1 MHLSGEA
8 QLSEPDLI
16 DRAREGDGT
25 AWEALVR
32 QHQEPA
38 FRLAYLILGDAGQA
52 EDITQEA
59 FLRAYR
65 AIDRYDPARPFRPWL
80 LAITANLARNQRRSL
95 GRYWAAVQRFVER
108 NLEPPSADHSA
119 HIEEKVSQ
127 RWASKR
133 MWEAIQRLEEMD
145 QQIIYVRYF
154 LDLPVMEAAEV
165 LSVAEGTVKSR
176 LHRAL
181 NHLQEVIEREFP
193 ELREGIQT

>member
-16 DRAREGDGT
+16 ERARKGEGP

-65 AIDRYDPARPFRPWL
+65 AINRYDVERPFRPWL
-80 LAITANLARNQRRSL
+80 LTITANLARNRRRSL
-95 GRYWAAVQRFVER
+95 GRYWAAVKRFVER
-108 NLEPPSADHSA
+108 NPEPQTA
-119 HIEEKVSQ
+119 HNAERIEEKVSQ
-127 RWASKR
+127 RWTSQR
-133 MWEAIQRLEEMD
+133 LWEAIQRLDEKD
-145 QQIIYVRYF
+145 QQIIYLRYF
-154 LDLPVMEAAEV
+154 LDLPVVEAAEV
-165 LSVAEGTVKSR
+165 LSVAEGTIKSR

-181 NHLQEVIEREFP
+181 NRLQDVIEREFP
-193 ELREGIQT
+193 ELREGIRT